1 MPLCNVAL
9 HNFILL
15 VLRLLQT
22 GDQDNLNYH
31 RNFRGGDWKIGQ
43 EEERKLDLVC
53 FYYVVR
59 SQWTCPYVSHSPCS
73 KSSLK
78 QIGIYKMLI
87 VLTCIT
93 RG

>member
-1 MPLCNVAL
+1 MCKVAL
-9 HNFILL
+9 HTFCLL
-15 VLRLLQT
+15 VLMLLQT
-22 GDQDNLNYH
+22 SDQDNGHLNYH

-59 SQWTCPYVSHSPCS
+59 SQWTRPYVSHSACS
-73 KSSLK
+73 NSSLK
-78 QIGIYKMLI
+78 QIGICEMPI
-87 VLTCIT
+87 ILTCIT